1 MHSRLAAPE
10 STRSSNNRAA
20 TTSKHTQSGPQRR
33 LLGGSNAARRWVRRH
48 AADCPALRRGPRAV
62 ARSGAEG
69 VGDRRRGTEGGA
81 HTCAVSSERKLIKEV
96 PQRPK
101 LGLFRDSY

>member
-20 TTSKHTQSGPQRR
+20 TASKHTQSGPQRR
-33 LLGGSNAARRWVRRH
+33 LSGGSNAARRWVRGH
-48 AADCPALRRGPRAV
+48 AADCPALYRGPHEL
-62 ARSGAEG
+62 SWLM
-69 VGDRRRGTEGGA
+69 GDRRRGTEGGA
-81 HTCAVSSERKLIKEV
+81 HTRAVSSERKLIKEV

-101 LGLFRDSY
+101 QGLFRDSY